1 MSHTERSSDVQEV
14 FGVRALA
21 AGIGGLILLA
31 IGIVAFMYMGP
42 GGIGLAIVLTLAGV
56 GLIIYAIVNM
66 AKIRQ
71 VPSFPITCPYC
82 NEKNSFNEK
91 PLSDVRCTK
100 CLRMVPITDGR
111 ILNVTQVR
119 CGFCNAL
126 NWYSERSVG
135 LICEDCNREIPIS
148 TADGSVGHTALGAYA
163 AHDESGTFD
172 LVLTS
177 GDPHNEN
184 LVSAL
189 QHMLALNRNQVK
201 DILEALPAT
210 LLVGVPKRKADMLA
224 AQLRV
229 HEGGTDVQ
237 PHQG

>member
-1 MSHTERSSDVQEV
+1 MSQTERSSDVQEV

-21 AGIGGLILLA
+21 AGIGGLIALA

-42 GGIGLAIVLTLAGV
+42 GGIGLAAVLGLAGV
-56 GLIIYAIVNM
+56 GLVVYALINM

-71 VPSFPITCPYC
+71 VPSLPINCPYC
-82 NEKNSFNEK
+82 NEKNSFREK
-91 PLSDVRCTK
+91 PNSDVRCTK

-119 CGFCNAL
+119 CGFCNTL

-148 TADGSVGHTALGAYA
+148 TADGSMGHSALGAYA

-172 LVLTS
+172 LILTS

-184 LVSAL
+184 LVSTL
-189 QHMLALNRNQVK
+189 QQMLALNRNQVK

-210 LLVGVPKRKADMLA
+210 LLMGVPKRKAEMLA

-229 HEGGTDVQ
+229 HDGGSDVQ